1 MAKGVLSER
10 SRNLI
15 KVLLSDEKIRQK
27 VYEDTKEFE
36 KYKICTICSNGT
48 IVLGKTRWRFWN
60 RLLNCQDE
68 LPFESFALRVWDA
81 LVDLSSGFNNTAIL
95 EGLSREIV
103 LSSVRERE
111 YDYVIDRLFDAARHI
126 CQDGSLAVEPS
137 SAEDQRKS
145 GSRVNTVPENIVI
158 NINGEKKV
166 LHFKD
171 AIGDP
176 FIDVKMKPDVAI
188 RVTNNN

>member
-36 KYKICTICSNGT
+36 KYKICTICNDGT

-111 YDYVIDRLFDAARHI
+111 YDYVLTVYLTLLDTFVRMVLW
-126 CQDGSLAVEPS
+126 LLNYLL
-137 SAEDQRKS
+137 RKIG
-145 GSRVNTVPENIVI
+145 GSRA
-158 NINGEKKV
+158 
-166 LHFKD
+166 H
-171 AIGDP
+171 
-176 FIDVKMKPDVAI
+176 
-188 RVTNNN
+188 R

>member
-36 KYKICTICSNGT
+36 KYKICTICNDGT

-126 CQDGSLAVEPS
+126 CQDGSLAVELS
-137 SAEDQRKS
+137 SSEDRRKS
-145 GSRVNTVPENIVI
+145 GSQVNTVPEKIVI
-158 NINGEKKV
+158 NVNGEKKI
-166 LHFKD
+166 LRFKD
-171 AIGDP
+171 CVGDP
-176 FIDVKMKPDVAI
+176 FIDVVMKPDVAI
-188 RVTNNN
+188 RVTD